1 MSEGGEFLEPLEK
14 AKLFVENLAY
24 DANSQTLAMLFEKVG
39 TVGASLV

>member
-24 DANSQTLAMLFEKVG
+24 DVDNQALAMLFEKVG